1 MKKPLGSE
9 KNITFQERK
18 TDEVAMPSLS
28 DRMRRKKLS
37 ENKVSMSEVQT
48 IKLSPRLSR
57 DQV

>member
-37 ENKVSMSEVQT
+37 ENKVSLSEVQT

-57 DQV
+57 YQV

>member
-37 ENKVSMSEVQT
+37 ENKVSLSEVQT

>member
-18 TDEVAMPSLS
+18 TEEVAMPSLS

-37 ENKVSMSEVQT
+37 ENKVSLSEVQT

-57 DQV
+57 YQV